1 VGVKAVIRAGALV
14 FLIHAGNAGAGTH
27 APIPPG
33 EQEKIT
39 ATHLDLAFQAV
50 FISRTLR
57 AFDEVL
63 PNLVRRTENQLIEK
77 HPNLKADIIR
87 TVDAVALELAERQTE
102 LDLVIARRWAGRFS
116 IEELREITAFYAT
129 PTGTK
134 FAKQNVELIAEELDA
149 ARVWGAEIG
158 RELVSQ
164 VRQKLKAEGH
174 DL

>member
-1 VGVKAVIRAGALV
+1 MGIKAIICVGALF
-14 FLIHAGNAGAGTH
+14 FLIHAGNAGAGTD
-27 APIPPG
+27 APIPADA
-33 EQEKIT
+33 QEKIT
-39 ATHLDLAFQAV
+39 EAHLERALQAV

-63 PNLVRRTENQLIEK
+63 PNLVRRTKGQLIEQY
-77 HPNLKADIIR
+77 PNLKAEIIDA
-87 TVDAVALELAERQTE
+87 VDAVALKLAERQTE

-149 ARVWGAEIG
+149 ARMWGAEIG
-158 RELVSQ
+158 RELLSQ
-164 VRQKLKAEGH
+164 VQQKLKAEGH